1 LSLLVLFEVNLFNFV
16 SGLFL
21 DDKILLE
28 IRNFDERL
36 SPDLSQVRG
45 KSIGEDLDI
54 DDEGSEQNIEHL
66 QSLYYCSIGYQS
78 VRHELTSLRRLIPT
92 SIIDNT
98 SKNEEDAI

>member
-21 DDKILLE
+21 DDKIL
-28 IRNFDERL
+28 RSFDERL